1 MPFSVTTPIYYVNS
15 APHLGHAYTT
25 VAADVLARHHR
36 QRGEDVFFLTGT
48 DEHGAKVARAAE
60 EAGLTPKE
68 FCDQVSARFRDL
80 VAKLNATNDYF
91 IRTTDPEHEQRV
103 QEFLLRLRDAGH
115 LYEDSY
121 AGLYCTGCEQFYAE
135 SDLEQPGN
143 ICPLHKTPVEWL
155 EEENTFFRLSA
166 FTGRL
171 LELYDRD
178 PEYVMPRTRYNEA
191 RSQIEAGLNDLSVS
205 RASVS
210 WGVPLPWKPEQ
221 TIYVWVDA
229 LLNYHTALEYGSGE
243 DVAAKFWPSTHLLGK
258 DILRLHCVL
267 WPALLMAAG
276 YEPPAKLFVHGYL
289 TSGDQ
294 KMSKSLGNVIDP
306 LQVIADLGADPLRF
320 YVLREV
326 QWGQDGSVTRDGLD
340 RRYEGELAN
349 DLGNLV
355 SRTTAMIARYRDGR
369 VPGGTT
375 ALESV
380 HERVAERFDA
390 LDLTGALEEIWT
402 LVRAAN
408 RYVEDTAPWALAKS
422 EEAADA
428 ERLDTA
434 LYTLADA
441 VRALGVLLHP
451 YIPSASERILA
462 AIGDPGATD
471 WSRAGLGLTAA
482 GTAVEQPPP
491 LFPRLAP
498 TGA

>member
-1 MPFSVTTPIYYVNS
+1 M
-15 APHLGHAYTT
+15 
-25 VAADVLARHHR
+25 
-36 QRGEDVFFLTGT
+36 
-48 DEHGAKVARAAE
+48 
-60 EAGLTPKE
+60 
-68 FCDQVSARFRDL
+68 
-80 VAKLNATNDYF
+80 
-91 IRTTDPEHEQRV
+91 
-103 QEFLLRLRDAGH
+103 RLRDAGH

-166 FTGRL
+166 FADRL

-178 PEYVMPRTRYNEA
+178 PEYVVPRTRYNEA

-229 LLNYHTALEYGSGE
+229 LLNYHTALEYGMGE

-267 WPALLMAAG
+267 WPALLIAAG

-306 LQVIADLGADPLRF
+306 LRVIADLGADALRF

-355 SRTTAMIARYRDGR
+355 SRTTAMIVRYRDGR
-369 VPGGTT
+369 VPEGTT

-422 EEAADA
+422 DEPADA
-428 ERLDTA
+428 LKLDAA

-451 YIPSASERILA
+451 YIPTASERILA
-462 AIGDPGATD
+462 AIGDPDAMD
-471 WSRAGLGLTAA
+471 WGRAELGLTAA

>member
-1 MPFSVTTPIYYVNS
+1 M
-15 APHLGHAYTT
+15 
-25 VAADVLARHHR
+25 
-36 QRGEDVFFLTGT
+36 
-48 DEHGAKVARAAE
+48 
-60 EAGLTPKE
+60 
-68 FCDQVSARFRDL
+68 
-80 VAKLNATNDYF
+80 
-91 IRTTDPEHEQRV
+91 
-103 QEFLLRLRDAGH
+103 RLRDAGH

-166 FTGRL
+166 FADRL

-178 PEYVMPRTRYNEA
+178 PEYVVPRTRYNEA

-229 LLNYHTALEYGSGE
+229 LLNYHTALEYGTGE

-267 WPALLMAAG
+267 WPALLIAAG

-306 LQVIADLGADPLRF
+306 LQVIADLGADALRF

-326 QWGQDGSVTRDGLD
+326 QLGQDGSVTREGLD

-369 VPGGTT
+369 SPARAST

-408 RYVEDTAPWALAKS
+408 RYVEDAGAVGARQERRAGRRPEARRGALHAGRRGACARR
-422 EEAADA
+422 AAS
-428 ERLDTA
+428 
-434 LYTLADA
+434 
-441 VRALGVLLHP
+441 P
-451 YIPSASERILA
+451 YIPERLGA
-462 AIGDPGATD
+462 DPRRGR
-471 WSRAGLGLTAA
+471 RAGRGGLGEGRARPRRRRARRSSSLRRSSRDSPPPARDRHPRAPRDVRRGRRRTS
-482 GTAVEQPPP
+482 PPP
-491 LFPRLAP
+491 LPRPA
-498 TGA
+498 